1 MHYDIIKEYSFDR
14 KAVFL
19 SLLSIGIVGLLV
31 RLYFEPFVTLT
42 GDATNY
48 FAYAADTSLT
58 GKLSET
64 YFLTNNGW
72 PMFLSI
78 LFSSTKLDD
87 PFFFDGVTAFFLDNY
102 FSYHNYPSIFSL

>member
-1 MHYDIIKEYSFDR
+1 MHYDIIKESRFGR

-19 SLLSIGIVGLLV
+19 CLLSIGIVGLLV

-48 FAYAADTSLT
+48 FVYAADTSLT

-87 PFFFDGVTAFFLDNY
+87 PFF
-102 FSYHNYPSIFSL
+102 